1 MMYLYITVLLCFLLL
16 FFLSAKGYQ
25 PEELQGKA
33 GYPGEKLFLRSAVYL
48 LRKKEA
54 LEGRLGKFRNKASN
68 VKIDRAGQRMGEKL
82 KLLYPTEISDRQV
95 MLFRIRQYSL
105 VLLVLFLGNLFAL
118 MIAISSMTGGQL
130 EEGSYILRRDY
141 GQGNKE
147 VSLRAIFPSAETESI
162 NEATDVKGGEDKNV
176 SDNTQE
182 LTYTIAER
190 KYTDEEIEMLY
201 KETVSRLPD
210 MILGENESL
219 QNVTGN
225 LILPTALEGYPFRI
239 SWESDDYFLI
249 QPDGTVCN
257 EELTEE
263 QIVTLTA
270 TFRYDERKWEEM
282 LPVQILPYQMTS
294 KERIIQ
300 NIMEAVEAQDLASRT
315 AETLILPDHIGK
327 ERVIW
332 QEAIS
337 DSSSTFFFLLCIAA
351 LLIAW
356 QKNREVDQKLEKRR
370 KELLLDYP
378 EIVNKLVLYMGAG
391 MTIRNAF
398 LKMAE
403 DYKKQKLT
411 GRHRYI
417 YEEILLLENE
427 LQSGVMETEAYAH
440 LGKRC
445 QLQVYRKFCTLLSQ
459 NLRKGS
465 NDLLSMLKQEALSA
479 FEERKSMAKKI
490 GEEAGTKL
498 LVPMM
503 MMLCIVMVIIMVPAY
518 FSFAA

>member
-1 MMYLYITVLLCFLLL
+1 MIYLYIAVLLCFLLL
-16 FFLSAKGYQ
+16 FFLSSAGYQ
-25 PEELQGKA
+25 PKELQGKA
-33 GYPGEKLFLRSAVYL
+33 SYPGEKLFLKSAVYL
-48 LRKKEA
+48 LRKKET
-54 LEGRLGKFRNKASN
+54 LEHKFGKFQNKGFNAKN
-68 VKIDRAGQRMGEKL
+68 ERAGRQIGEKL
-82 KLLYPTEISDRQV
+82 KLLYPAEISGRQV

-118 MIAISSMTGGQL
+118 LIAVSSMTGGQL
-130 EEGSYILRRDY
+130 EEGNYILRGDY
-141 GQGNKE
+141 GQGDKE
-147 VSLRAIFPSAETESI
+147 VSLRATFPSAETENI
-162 NEATDVKGGEDKNV
+162 NEATGIKEIESKNASDK
-176 SDNTQE
+176 TQE

-190 KYTDEEIEMLY
+190 KYTDTEIEMLY
-201 KETVSRLPD
+201 KESVSRLPD
-210 MILGENESL
+210 MILGENESPEAVS
-219 QNVTGN
+219 QN
-225 LILPTALEGYPFRI
+225 LILPTVLEGYPFRI

-257 EELTEE
+257 EELTEA

-270 TFRYDERKWEEM
+270 TFRYDERKWEEI
-282 LPVQILPYQMTS
+282 LSVQVMPYQMTPN
-294 KERIIQ
+294 EQLMR
-300 NIMEAVEAQDLASRT
+300 NILEAVQAQDLASRT
-315 AETLILPDHIGK
+315 AEVLTLPDHIGK
-327 ERVIW
+327 EQVIW
-332 QEAIS
+332 QEVIS
-337 DSSSTFFFLLCIAA
+337 DSSSTFFLLLCMAA

-356 QKNREVDQKLEKRR
+356 QRNREVDQKLEKRR
-370 KELLLDYP
+370 KELLMDYP

-398 LKMAE
+398 LKMGE
-403 DYKKQKLT
+403 DYKKQKPT
-411 GRHRYI
+411 GRQRYV
-417 YEEILLLENE
+417 YEEILLLGNE
-427 LQSGVMETEAYAH
+427 LQSGVTETEAYAH

-479 FEERKSMAKKI
+479 FEERKNMAKKM

-518 FSFAA
+518 FSFTA